1 MRIIFKNPGE
11 QHNAWQSYADLMA
24 GLVILFLIAA
34 VGYLV
39 SNDEGRKIKAIMAAQ
54 KELCENSEYFS
65 YNEEFHSFECKVS
78 VVFDNWDI
86 RRNPRPQEKHWTIPS
101 SNREALLRAG
111 HELKGYIDRMK
122 SKYEDVE
129 FEILIDGRI
138 SGNND
143 GPGCQ
148 QLSYMR
154 AYSLYELWK
163 DATIF
168 DNTKDNIHAAGSSSG
183 GIGRYGDMR
192 DRTFII
198 QIIPYLTK

>member
-1 MRIIFKNPGE
+1 MKNPFKNPGE

-24 GLVILFLIAA
+24 GLVIVFLIAA

-54 KELCENSEYFS
+54 KELCEKSENFY
-65 YNEEFHSFECKVS
+65 YNEEYNRFECKIF
-78 VVFDNWDI
+78 VVFPNWDA
-86 RRNPRPQEKHWTIPS
+86 RRDARPQEVHWTIPTD
-101 SNREALLRAG
+101 NRDALVKAG
-111 HELKGYIDRMK
+111 RELKDYIDRMK
-122 SKYEDVE
+122 NKYEDVE

-138 SGNND
+138 SGSSD

-163 DATIF
+163 SENLF

-183 GIGRYGDMR
+183 GRGRYGDER